1 MLKECLLYLLLT
13 WYITLPPASA
23 CFTLL
28 GNYLLTWYITLPAAS
43 ACFTLL
49 GNYLLTWY
57 VYLLLY
63 MVLCVSLHCEI
74 LVGLQD

>member
-1 MLKECLLYLLLT
+1 MF
-13 WYITLPPASA
+13 TLPAALPAASA
-23 CFTLL
+23 CVTLL